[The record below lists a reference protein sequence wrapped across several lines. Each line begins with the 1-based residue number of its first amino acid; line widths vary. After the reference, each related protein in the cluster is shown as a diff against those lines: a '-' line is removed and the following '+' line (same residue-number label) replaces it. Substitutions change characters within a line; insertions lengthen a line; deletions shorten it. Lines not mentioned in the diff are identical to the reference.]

1 MLPLDTENLE
11 LMTQEAT
18 ELELQHK
25 MLLETS
31 EKSLDYFQGIL
42 TRLKESSES
51 SEKILQKQIF
61 SQQMM
66 ENLIND
72 LLDLAKFENN

>member
-1 MLPLDTENLE
+1 
-11 LMTQEAT
+11 
-18 ELELQHK
+18 

-42 TRLKESSES
+42 TSIKESSES

>member
-1 MLPLDTENLE
+1 
-11 LMTQEAT
+11 MTQET
-18 ELELQHK
+18 LELEVQHR

-31 EKSLDYFQGIL
+31 EKTQDHLSGIF
-42 TRLKESSES
+42 TSIKDASEF